1 MLTHA
6 ISVFNIANIG
16 GFGEFDEFTGTVPVF
31 AGRAISGFIRYCLT
45 GMINVNF
52 ATLLCKQIN
61 YYDLLGTILD
71 RLITNDEFII

>member
-1 MLTHA
+1 MFSTLPTLVA
-6 ISVFNIANIG
+6 ADCG
-16 GFGEFDEFTGTVPVF
+16 EFGEFIILFV
-31 AGRAISGFIRYCLT
+31 GRAISGCTRYCLT